1 MYGKKLKNTYFS
13 IKIKDDELNFIIYFC
28 NLNKI
33 YNNYVITLMRRIHQF
48 RLILSKLSTEQ
59 ECSTS

>member
-59 ECSTS
+59 QCGAS